1 MSTQGEAPS
10 AAAGEIWEA
19 DLTWTGRR
27 FETGVRLEIGASGS
41 LLRVGQDLPEPH
53 RRLRRRA
60 LLPGFVNAHSH
71 AFQRGLRGLGETFP
85 QDAGS
90 FWTWRR
96 AMYGLVAD
104 LDADRLHRLCLQAF
118 REMLAAGI
126 TTVGEFHYVH
136 HLNPEPG
143 DDFTFDEVVLRA
155 AAEAGIR
162 IVLLQAY
169 YATGGVGQ
177 PLEGAQRRF
186 RIDSLERYWQQM
198 DHLAGL
204 LEPRTQSLGAVA
216 HSLRAAPPDAVQE
229 LHAEARRR
237 KMVLHLHV
245 EEQRQEVDA
254 VVETWGRRPLELLLE
269 HLPVGPGLTAVHC
282 THTPPAHLRSFAQAG
297 ANVCIC
303 PLTEANLGDGIASL
317 PALQQIPEGLGA
329 LCLGTDSNA
338 RISMLEEMR
347 WLEYV
352 QRLHTESRGVL
363 RNDHGDIAPSL
374 LHAATR
380 AGATALGLPTGQLVP
395 GAPAD
400 LILVDL
406 DAPQLAELD
415 ENSLAAGLVLGAGD
429 AVIREVCVGG
439 RWVIGNS
446 ATA

>member
-1 MSTQGEAPS
+1 VSAPD
-10 AAAGEIWEA
+10 AERGRTAGEIWEA

-27 FETGVRLEIGASGS
+27 FETGVRLEVGASGS
-41 LLRVGQDLPEPH
+41 LLRVGRDLPEPH
-53 RRLRRRA
+53 RRFHRRA

-96 AMYGLVAD
+96 AMYGLVAE
-104 LDADRLHRLCLQAF
+104 LDETSLHRLCLQAF

-136 HLNPEPG
+136 HLHPEPG
-143 DDFTFDEVVLRA
+143 EDFTFDEVVLRA
-155 AAEAGIR
+155 AADAGIR
-162 IVLLQAY
+162 IVLLQAF

-186 RIDSLERYWQQM
+186 RIDSLDLYWQQM

-216 HSLRAAPPDAVQE
+216 HSLRAAPPEAVAE
-229 LHAEARRR
+229 LYAEAGRRE
-237 KMVLHLHV
+237 MVLHLHV

-254 VVETWGRRPLELLLE
+254 VVEAWGRRPLELLLE
-269 HLPVGPGLTAVHC
+269 RLPVGPQLTAVHC
-282 THTPPAHLRSFAQAG
+282 THTPPAHLRSFVQGG
-297 ANVCIC
+297 AHVCIC
-303 PLTEANLGDGIASL
+303 PLTEANLGDGIAALS
-317 PALQQIPEGLGA
+317 ALQQIPDGLGA
-329 LCLGTDSNA
+329 VCLGTDSNA

-363 RNDHGDIAPSL
+363 RNAHGDVAPSL
-374 LHAATR
+374 LHSATR
-380 AGATALGLPTGQLVP
+380 AGALALGLPSGQLVP

-406 DAPQLAELD
+406 DTPQLAGLESS
-415 ENSLAAGLVLGAGD
+415 SLAAGLVLGAGEG
-429 AVIREVCVGG
+429 VIREVCVGG
-439 RWVIGNS
+439 RWVISES
-446 ATA
+446 ANA